1 MATSPAASTAPN
13 PLNQPKRS
21 AISRALE
28 NANSVLFVLYGGLAA
43 FCVYFSMY
51 AFRKPYAAATYE
63 DVVGWHIHFNFKA
76 LLVISQI
83 LGYAL
88 SKVIGIKVIAEM
100 EPRRRAPAIL
110 ILILTSLV
118 GLILFA
124 VLPVNVKFIGLFLN
138 GMPLGLIWGLVFGY
152 LEGRRTTEVLGAI
165 LSASFIVSSG
175 IVKTVAIFLMVHLH
189 VSEFWM
195 PAATGALFLPLLFIS
210 VWFLSQLPPPS
221 AADIAAR
228 TERRPMNGAERIAF
242 LRKYGPGVSLLVFG
256 YILLT
261 VFRDFRDDF
270 AVDIWA
276 ALGFKGDPDVLTES
290 EIPVAIF
297 TLTAFAALILIK
309 NNLRALL
316 TIHAMTVGG
325 AVLMGASAFAYI
337 NHWVT
342 PMQLMIGTGTGLY
355 VAYMPFNAMLFE
367 RMIAATRQVANAG
380 FLIYVCDA
388 SGYLGT
394 VTLLVYKNFFASD
407 IDWLTVFL
415 TGAFATSAVC
425 LVFTFAAGVYFWR
438 KIRRQSPDVDDSV
451 DIIDVV
457 PPPTVEPVRDATQ
470 SSTPKITTT

>member
-1 MATSPAASTAPN
+1 MATSPAASTAPS

-21 AISRALE
+21 AISRSLE
-28 NANSVLFVLYGGLAA
+28 NANSVLFVLYGGMAA

-51 AFRKPYAAATYE
+51 AFRKPYAAATYD

-76 LLVISQI
+76 LLVIAQI
-83 LGYAL
+83 LGYAV
-88 SKVIGIKVIAEM
+88 SKVVGIKVIAEM

-110 ILILTSLV
+110 ILISASLV

-138 GMPLGLIWGLVFGY
+138 GMPLGLIWGLIFGY

-195 PAATGALFLPLLFIS
+195 PTATGALFLPLLFIS

-242 LRKYGPGVSLLVFG
+242 LRRYGPGVFLLVLG

-337 NHWVT
+337 NHWAT

-415 TGAFATSAVC
+415 TGAFTTSAVC
-425 LVFTFAAGVYFWR
+425 LVFTCAAGVYFWR
-438 KIRRQSPDVDDSV
+438 KIRRQSPDPDDSV
-451 DIIDVV
+451 EIVDVM
-457 PPPTVEPVRDATQ
+457 PPPTVEPVRDVTL
-470 SSTPKITTT
+470 SSAPKITTT